1 MLGAQEV
8 SVIEE
13 FLAELKERM
22 RATASDHVEAAHV
35 EGFEAA
41 SEICLHVL
49 KARNDRILANY
60 SSTSPL
66 SEGDQAVLA
75 ALNELKSEMERDL
88 RRYWRPPVRPVQ

>member
-1 MLGAQEV
+1 
-8 SVIEE
+8 
-13 FLAELKERM
+13 M
-22 RATASDHVEAAHV
+22 RATASDHVESAHV

-49 KARNDRILANY
+49 KTRNDRILASY

-75 ALNELKSEMERDL
+75 ALNDLGSQMERDL
-88 RRYWRPPVRPVQ
+88 RRYWMPPVQPVR